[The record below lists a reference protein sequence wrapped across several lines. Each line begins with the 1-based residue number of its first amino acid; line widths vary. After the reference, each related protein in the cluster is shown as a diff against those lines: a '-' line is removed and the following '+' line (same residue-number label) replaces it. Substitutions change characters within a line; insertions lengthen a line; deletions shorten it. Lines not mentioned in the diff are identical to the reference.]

1 MPDPTPS
8 APKKR
13 RGPNTPEGKARSA
26 MNALKHGLRA
36 RRFFLLPEED
46 PAEFSSFVADIRS
59 AYTPEDA
66 VELGQVEAIAV
77 AMWREI
83 RADRIEGETMALNKP
98 ANKEQS
104 HGTDLYRRQECVALT
119 TALRYRTQAQ
129 METRRATDLFWRHR
143 KARLAGL
150 LEAPAEAAE
159 AARAPAAEPASCCT
173 NEFPPDPPP
182 PAATPEP
189 PPAAGPEPAPAAAP
203 EPRTDEFPIE
213 ALPPGMTVE
222 AVSAL
227 LEACTKE
234 FLAAEKA
241 RDAERDPEDLGLLAE
256 YRALKKTSATR
267 AWLWLQGLPPAQL
280 ARLQALAANE
290 PGLDL
295 VAR

>member
-1 MPDPTPS
+1 MSDP
-8 APKKR
+8 APTAAKKK
-13 RGPNTPEGKARSA
+13 RGPNTPEGKARSS

-150 LEAPAEAAE
+150 LDEPAEERETTAGHEASAPCTNEYPVEPVPVAAGSASPASSTNE
-159 AARAPAAEPASCCT
+159 FPTEPASVAASPAPPGSRMDELPAEPGTLAAAAAPAAFCT
-173 NEFPPDPPP
+173 NEFRAPVPPP
-182 PAATPEP
+182 PED
-189 PPAAGPEPAPAAAP
+189 AGADAG
-203 EPRTDEFPIE
+203 T
-213 ALPPGMTVE
+213 
-222 AVSAL
+222 L
-227 LEACTKE
+227 LST
-234 FLAAEKA
+234 
-241 RDAERDPEDLGLLAE
+241 
-256 YRALKKTSATR
+256 YRALREESV
-267 AWLWLQGLPPAQL
+267 
-280 ARLQALAANE
+280 AA
-290 PGLDL
+290 
-295 VAR
+295 A

>member
-1 MPDPTPS
+1 MPDPTPA
-8 APKKR
+8 APKKK
-13 RGPNTPEGKARSA
+13 RGPNTPEGKARSS

-36 RRFFLLPEED
+36 QRFFLLPEED
-46 PAEFSSFVADIRS
+46 PAEFSSFVADIRA

-66 VELGQVEAIAV
+66 VEVGQVEAIAV

-129 METRRATDLFWRHR
+129 METKRATDLFWRHR

-150 LEAPAEAAE
+150 LEAPAEMADE
-159 AARAPAAEPASCCT
+159 ARAPAAEPAAFCT
-173 NEFPPDPPP
+173 NDFPAEPPP
-182 PAATPEP
+182 PAA
-189 PPAAGPEPAPAAAP
+189 APEPAPAAAP
-203 EPRTDEFPIE
+203 EPYTDEFPIE

-222 AVSAL
+222 AVSAM

-234 FLAAEKA
+234 ILAAEKA
-241 RDAERDPEDLGLLAE
+241 CDAERDPEDLGLLAE
-256 YRALKKTSATR
+256 YRTLKKTSATR